1 MINQLVSR
9 NSEILD
15 KSRHHLKI
23 LMILIKEAIIQPSD
37 HLQFV
42 SFPFID
48 TSEYG
53 CFVTFDVLL
62 VDIGMRF
69 PLGHIQT
76 KVLSSSIVIKVTRVF
91 ADIAFAFRSI
101 PCFNEFHK
109 FLRRS

>member
-76 KVLSSSIVIKVTRVF
+76 KFKYSDKGYPSICRYCICIQVHTMF
-91 ADIAFAFRSI
+91 
-101 PCFNEFHK
+101 
-109 FLRRS
+109 